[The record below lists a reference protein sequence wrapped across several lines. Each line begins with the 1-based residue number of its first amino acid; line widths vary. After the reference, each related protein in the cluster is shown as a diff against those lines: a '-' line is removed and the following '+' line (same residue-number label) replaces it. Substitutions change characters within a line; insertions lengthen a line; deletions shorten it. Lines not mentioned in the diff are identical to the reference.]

1 MLVPFYRCHR
11 SPLFLLNELFQFDR
25 KGKPMQV
32 KAQRVSKKKDNVT
45 WCLPSEGYAT
55 DNAIEVELGD
65 YVEFDTVHG
74 ELPEN
79 DETWPKGAYMTD
91 YVKVGDKILQ
101 RKTP

>member
-1 MLVPFYRCHR
+1 
-11 SPLFLLNELFQFDR
+11 
-25 KGKPMQV
+25 MQV

-45 WCLPSEGYAT
+45 WCRPNESYAT

-65 YVEFDTVHG
+65 YVEVDTVQG

-79 DETWPKGAYMTD
+79 DETWPKGASMTG
-91 YVKVGDKILQ
+91 YVKVGDKILK